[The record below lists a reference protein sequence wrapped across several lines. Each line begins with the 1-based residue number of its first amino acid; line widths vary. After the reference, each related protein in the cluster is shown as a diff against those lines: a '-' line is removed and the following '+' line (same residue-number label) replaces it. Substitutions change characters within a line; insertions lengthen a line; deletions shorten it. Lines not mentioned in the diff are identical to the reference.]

1 MKNEKFDLLMES
13 LQEAKEHVK
22 GKKTS
27 VRVIT
32 WEIIPV
38 PSFEAKDIKRI
49 REKVGLSQ
57 PLFSELLGI
66 SVKTVRSWEQ
76 GIASPSKAS
85 SRLLESLDKARDKML
100 NLYQEIHVL
109 NRKVG

>member
-1 MKNEKFDLLMES
+1 MKKETFDLLMES
-13 LQEAKEHVK
+13 LQESQAYVK

-27 VRVIT
+27 VKVVT
-32 WEIIPV
+32 WEIFPV
-38 PSFEAKDIKRI
+38 PSFEAQDIKRI

-57 PLFSELLGI
+57 PLFAELLGI

-100 NLYQEIHVL
+100 HLYQEIHVI

>member
-1 MKNEKFDLLMES
+1 MES
-13 LQEAKEHVK
+13 LQEAKAYVK
-22 GKKTS
+22 GKKES
-27 VRVIT
+27 AVVIA

-38 PSFEAKDIKRI
+38 PSFTAKDIKRI

-57 PLFSELLGI
+57 PLFAELLGI

-100 NLYQEIHVL
+100 SLYQEIHVI
-109 NRKVG
+109 NRKVAGKFQPS